1 MHHASHVF
9 SIVPPLTIGSS
20 SEWTYIYIY
29 IYVNYITHY
38 ITIDYILSLSGFTC
52 SQSPGL
58 AMTAMV
64 IMFGT
69 LMVRALRP
77 LAKDHKELENV
88 EPEATWMH
96 WRRTPKQLE
105 VEGEDDGIPWN
116 TFFFSVQNHNWVIF
130 DAVSLFSVLFIK
142 TPKNCSSAAWGVHFS
157 PKFVFLYDI
166 KTISTSI

>member
-1 MHHASHVF
+1 MGFLLFENQTSWLCWSESPDTIDWRPKTNCWRGGGNLGALGRLLCSVLRAHGYYAADPQYCWLICIMHTMF
-9 SIVPPLTIGSS
+9 FLSS
-20 SEWTYIYIY
+20 LHSQSAAVRNEHMYIIYIYIY
-29 IYVNYITHY
+29 IYVNSITHY

-96 WRRTPKQLE
+96 
-105 VEGEDDGIPWN
+105 
-116 TFFFSVQNHNWVIF
+116 
-130 DAVSLFSVLFIK
+130 
-142 TPKNCSSAAWGVHFS
+142 
-157 PKFVFLYDI
+157 
-166 KTISTSI
+166 